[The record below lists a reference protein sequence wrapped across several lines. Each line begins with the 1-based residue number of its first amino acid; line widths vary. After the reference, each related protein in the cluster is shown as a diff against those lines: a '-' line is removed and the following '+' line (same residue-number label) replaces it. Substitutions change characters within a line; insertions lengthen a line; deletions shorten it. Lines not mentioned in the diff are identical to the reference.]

1 MSRPL
6 LLAVVAALLCLGGCS
21 SPKPTESEVL
31 VPPGQY
37 AAAFAAA
44 RDVLHDEHWTI
55 ERADSRAGVI
65 TTRNTFTASLTGPAD
80 RQLSSTM
87 SSPDDILN
95 RQQRLIRMTW
105 EPREPAPVPDDLGE
119 FDGPLMLRVR
129 AIRLR
134 VQDPGWRVPSTSVR
148 YASRAYDPDLAA
160 RGMSPD
166 YAVALNIDEE
176 LSAQLAAQI
185 AARINAGKAIIAP
198 PSAATPPAETTPPVQ
213 STPSAPGDEPR
224 R

>member
-1 MSRPL
+1 MPRPL
-6 LLAVVAALLCLGGCS
+6 LFAFAAALCCLGGCAA
-21 SPKPTESEVL
+21 PKPTEFEVL

-44 RDVLHDEHWTI
+44 RDVLHEEHWTI

-105 EPREPAPVPDDLGE
+105 EPKEGTAPYDDLGAYE
-119 FDGPLMLRVR
+119 GELLLRVR

-148 YASRAYDPDLAA
+148 YASRTIDPDLVA

-166 YAVALNIDEE
+166 YAVALNVDEE

-185 AARINAGKAIIAP
+185 AARMNVGKPIPAP
-198 PSAATPPAETTPPVQ
+198 SPVPPAPAEGSEFTPPTPIP
-213 STPSAPGDEPR
+213 AADEPR
-224 R
+224 P

>member
-6 LLAVVAALLCLGGCS
+6 LFAIAAALFCIGGCAA
-21 SPKPTESEVL
+21 PKPTEFEVL
-31 VPPGQY
+31 VPRGQY
-37 AAAFAAA
+37 PESFAAA
-44 RDVLHDEHWTI
+44 REVLHDEHWTI

-105 EPREPAPVPDDLGE
+105 EPRDGDAPYDDIGA
-119 FDGPLMLRVR
+119 FDGPLLLRVR

-148 YASRAYDPDLAA
+148 YASRAIDPDLVA

-166 YAVALNIDEE
+166 YAVALNVDEE

-185 AARINAGKAIIAP
+185 AARMNTGNP
-198 PSAATPPAETTPPVQ
+198 PSPPTDRTEPAQPAQTPAA
-213 STPSAPGDEPR
+213 DESRP
-224 R
+224 